1 MDEKQIQYEDDVL
14 ITNDV
19 ARAIEEG
26 ELVAY
31 FHPMMDIESNSV
43 VAAEALVRWT
53 LKDGTIV
60 PAGLFVP
67 SLERT
72 HTIEGLDWVM
82 AELVSSFLEAT
93 GGGMGCVPI
102 SLNLSD
108 QHATDDD
115 FAERLLST
123 LEWHGV
129 DSVMVRAEFNAENL
143 LSAEENLKTIFR
155 TLVEHGFIGTVDEF
169 LSGPRELKELH
180 DLGVTVVKI
189 TNRCWRGKS
198 EEELRKLVEAAA
210 SLDMIICPEGVEE
223 AHEVEVLR
231 QAGFSLAQ
239 GFYFA
244 KPMSEK
250 DFLAYC
256 AAH

>member
-1 MDEKQIQYEDDVL
+1 MDEQQIQYEDDVL

-82 AELVSSFLEAT
+82 AELVSTYLENT
-93 GGGMGCVPI
+93 GGDMGCVPI

-129 DSVMVRAEFNAENL
+129 DSVMVRAEFGAGKL
-143 LSAEENLKTIFR
+143 LSAEEDLKTIFR
-155 TLVEHGFIGTVDEF
+155 GLVEHGFIGTVDEF

-231 QAGFSLAQ
+231 QAGFTLAQ
-239 GFYFA
+239 GFYYA
-244 KPMSEK
+244 KPMSAE
-250 DFLAYC
+250 DFVAFC

>member
-31 FHPMMDIESNSV
+31 FHPMMDIASNSV

-53 LKDGTIV
+53 LADGTIV

-82 AELVSSFLEAT
+82 AELVSTYLENT
-93 GGGMGCVPI
+93 GGDMGCVPI

-129 DSVMVRAEFNAENL
+129 DAVMVRAEV
-143 LSAEENLKTIFR
+143 SAE
-155 TLVEHGFIGTVDEF
+155 
-169 LSGPRELKELH
+169 
-180 DLGVTVVKI
+180 
-189 TNRCWRGKS
+189 
-198 EEELRKLVEAAA
+198 KLLE
-210 SLDMIICPEGVEE
+210 DMGE
-223 AHEVEVLR
+223 
-231 QAGFSLAQ
+231 
-239 GFYFA
+239 
-244 KPMSEK
+244 
-250 DFLAYC
+250 
-256 AAH
+256 